1 MTHLLALPA
10 GTELVG
16 DYRIE
21 RVLGAGGFGITYLAQ
36 EVALARDVTIKEY
49 FPGDFAAR
57 KDSHDAVP
65 RSQDCAGDY
74 QWGLDRFIAEAQTL
88 ARFDHRNIVRVYR
101 YFRANNTGYMVL
113 HFEEGQSLKSWLK
126 SLGRAPRQKEIDQ
139 FLAPLL
145 DALELIH
152 KADFLHRDIA
162 PDNVIV
168 RPDGAPVLIDFG
180 SARGDIARHSRTVS
194 ALVKPGYSPY
204 EQYAEIGSQQGPW
217 TDIYALAATL
227 YHAITGK
234 RPPDSPS
241 RVVKDEII
249 PAREAAL
256 SSYRPGFLAAVDR
269 ALLLDIEKRPQSVAE
284 WRGALLAPEPRK
296 QGWLQ
301 RTISRRP
308 KDEDAAAIAPAATVA
323 LTSPV
328 PPPPDAPGAQG
339 GLLDYIDRLKQ
350 KSAGSAAQLP
360 DADKKAAA
368 AEVAELPAPSQAKAL
383 APTVVLPKPKA
394 KAKAKVKSKAEPSKP
409 VPPVVAKPEKQ
420 KRIRPRRVRTGDERS
435 WWPLGIKLM
444 IGVAVASLAV
454 SFQDRLPSFGVGESV
469 STTGTAREVREA
481 TAVRE
486 TRDVR
491 ETREVREPE
500 PPPRVTMGHSGGVLS
515 LAFTDDGRSLVT
527 AGADGTLKL
536 WDADRGTE
544 TRTISL
550 GAGRP
555 TSVAV
560 QGRQA
565 LTGHEDGTIQLWHL
579 DSGTRIGEFKRNAAS
594 VWSVAFLDQ
603 PGRFMAAAHDWTV
616 SVWDAASPSAPSVV
630 MESEGPVQ
638 AVAYTPRGYIAS
650 GGADR
655 QVRLWNPTSG
665 SEVRVYRG
673 HRDFVTALAFSSD
686 GRILA
691 SAGLDGSIRLW
702 STASRRLQRT
712 LPRHAKRVTDLA
724 FSPSGEYLA
733 SASEDGTVR
742 LWNFQRGRLLRRL
755 NGTGS
760 GFRTVQFSPD
770 GQRLAAGGDAGVVRE
785 WGMAKLISSQ

>member
-74 QWGLDRFIAEAQTL
+74 EWGLERFISEAQTL

-139 FLAPLL
+139 VLAPLL
-145 DALELIH
+145 DALEMIH
-152 KADFLHRDIA
+152 NADFLHRDIA
-162 PDNVIV
+162 PDNIIV
-168 RPDGAPVLIDFG
+168 RPDGGPVLIDFG

-256 SSYRPGFLAAVDR
+256 SSYRPGFLAAIDR

-296 QGWLQ
+296 PNWLQ

-308 KDEDAAAIAPAATVA
+308 KEDDVAAAADVATVA
-323 LTSPV
+323 LNSPV

-350 KSAGSAAQLP
+350 KSGGSAAPGAIVTDHVDAVAPAP
-360 DADKKAAA
+360 DA
-368 AEVAELPAPSQAKAL
+368 VKAL
-383 APTVVLPKPKA
+383 APTVVLPKPKPKQ
-394 KAKAKVKSKAEPSKP
+394 KAKAKVVAPKAK
-409 VPPVVAKPEKQ
+409 PPVVAKAESK
-420 KRIRPRRVRTGDERS
+420 KKARPRRVRTGDERS
-435 WWPLGIKLM
+435 WWPLGVKLVV
-444 IGVAVASLAV
+444 GVAIATLAV
-454 SFQDRLPSFGVGESV
+454 GLQDKLPGFSVRGNAV
-469 STTGTAREVREA
+469 STA
-481 TAVRE
+481 AVPN
-486 TRDVR
+486 VQ
-491 ETREVREPE
+491 ETREAE
-500 PPPRVTMGHSGGVLS
+500 PPRAVMAHPGGVLGLDFS
-515 LAFTDDGRSLVT
+515 GDGRSLVT
-527 AGADGTLKL
+527 VGADGTLKL
-536 WDADRGTE
+536 WDADRASE
-544 TRTISL
+544 IRTISL
-550 GAGRP
+550 GGARP
-555 TSVAV
+555 TSLAV

-565 LTGHEDGTIQLWHL
+565 LTGHEDGAVMLWNL
-579 DSGTRIGEFKRNAAS
+579 DNGMRIGEFRRNAAS
-594 VWSVAFLDQ
+594 VWSVAFLGE
-603 PGRFMAAAHDWTV
+603 PGRFMASAHDWTV
-616 SVWDAASPSAPSVV
+616 SIWDVASPSAPVTV

-655 QVRLWNPTSG
+655 QVRLWNPSSG

-686 GRILA
+686 GRFLA

-702 STASRRLQRT
+702 STASRRLYRT
-712 LPRHAKRVTDLA
+712 LPRHGKRVTGLT
-724 FSPSGEYLA
+724 FSPSGDYLA
-733 SASEDGTVR
+733 SASDDGSVR
-742 LWNFQRGRLLRRL
+742 LWNFRRGRLLRRL
-755 NGTGS
+755 NGS
-760 GFRTVQFSPD
+760 GGAFKAVAFAPD
-770 GQRLAAGGDAGVVRE
+770 GQRLAAAGDGGIIRE
-785 WGMAKLISSQ
+785 WSMTKLAPSQ